1 MGKTFSEVRLQ
12 SLGEGNYDM
21 GEMEG
26 IKKIR
31 QTRNE
36 MDGQYEEISGKLM
49 GQKSVKNET
58 ESIN

>member
-36 MDGQYEEISGKLM
+36 MDGQF
-49 GQKSVKNET
+49 KNTNELWNT
-58 ESIN
+58 MSKFEQF